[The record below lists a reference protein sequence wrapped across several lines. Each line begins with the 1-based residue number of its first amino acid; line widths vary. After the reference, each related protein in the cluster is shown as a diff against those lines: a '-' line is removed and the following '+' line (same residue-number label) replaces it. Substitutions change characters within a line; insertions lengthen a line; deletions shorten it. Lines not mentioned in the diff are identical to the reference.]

1 MKKTFCFTVDD
12 NIRFLKEITE
22 NRYISIFEHPYLSL
36 YRRLHETYGLKVQ
49 LNLFY
54 RADGFELFQM
64 SDAYCSEW
72 ESNADWL
79 KLSFHS
85 DVENIKPYEFS
96 GYAEVYRDCKAVND
110 QILRFASVKNLAKT
124 TTVHYCLATAAGL
137 KALADNQVIG
147 LLGLFGDESHP
158 RTSYGLDETNA
169 ARLRNGATVAKESM
183 AFAAVDIVMNLFS
196 KGEILA
202 KLKALS
208 DRDAIR
214 VMIHEQYFYPD
225 YPAYQPDFEEKIDA
239 AFSYLTSL
247 GYESA
252 FFEEQL

>member
-1 MKKTFCFTVDD
+1 M
-12 NIRFLKEITE
+12 
-22 NRYISIFEHPYLSL
+22 
-36 YRRLHETYGLKVQ
+36 
-49 LNLFY
+49 
-54 RADGFELFQM
+54 
-64 SDAYCSEW
+64 
-72 ESNADWL
+72 
-79 KLSFHS
+79 
-85 DVENIKPYEFS
+85 
-96 GYAEVYRDCKAVND
+96 
-110 QILRFASVKNLAKT
+110 
-124 TTVHYCLATAAGL
+124 
-137 KALADNQVIG
+137 IG

-169 ARLRNGATVAKESM
+169 ARLRNGATVAKESI
-183 AFAAVDIVMNLFS
+183 AFAAIDIVMNLFS